1 MPSLEAVI
9 NNNFCVIGYG
19 MVGKAT
25 AVLFHVKKHFDVNKT
40 RSNISLREA
49 AKCKFVFI
57 CLPTPEKAGKYQVDG
72 IIKTIENIESYGN
85 SAIYI
90 IRSTVYPGFANE
102 IQKNLKINRI
112 VSNPEFLSEDTWKKD
127 VKYPPFVL
135 IGGISKDSVN
145 QVRKIYKIRVGN
157 VPIVV
162 TDNTT
167 AELAKLAMNSYF
179 ATKVIFANQVYDYA
193 NKIDANYET
202 IKNIMESH
210 PFGPKNH
217 FTIWYKGKRGV
228 NGNCLPK
235 DSKAMAH
242 YSGSVLMKTIINL
255 NKNLIKKKLK

>member
-1 MPSLEAVI
+1 MVSLKIGAK
-9 NNNFCVIGYG
+9 NDYCVVGYG

-25 AVLFHVKKHFDVNKT
+25 SLLFDIQKHFDIDNT
-40 RSNISLREA
+40 RSNISLEEA

-57 CLPTPEKAGKYQVDG
+57 CLPTPEKSGKYVVVS
-72 IIKTIENIESYGN
+72 IFETIKKIESHGS

-90 IRSTVYPGFANE
+90 IRSTVYPGFALE
-102 IQKNLKINRI
+102 LQRKFKINRV

-135 IGGISKDSVN
+135 LGGSARDSTK
-145 QVRKIYKIRVGN
+145 QVENIYRAKMRKTLII
-157 VPIVV
+157 V

-167 AELAKLAMNSYF
+167 AELAKLTMNSYF
-179 ATKVIFANQVYDYA
+179 ATKVIFANQVYDYSE
-193 NKIDANYET
+193 KVGANYET
-202 IKNIMESH
+202 IKEVLESH

-235 DSKAMAH
+235 DSKAMAN
-242 YSGSVLMKTIINL
+242 YSGSKLLRTVVNL
-255 NKNLIKKKLK
+255 NKDLVKKKRK